1 MKLVLIGIPGA
12 GKSTQGNLLS
22 KQLNVPYLSTGHIFR
37 NIAKD
42 KTDIGRYVKET
53 MSAGHLIPDE
63 RTVPIVEDYLSRK
76 EYQKGYIL
84 DGFPRTLLQAKK
96 FKNGVDKV
104 IYLNLTD
111 KEALW
116 RIAYRNDE
124 MRDDQ
129 TVTAMKKRIDIFH
142 SVTRPVID
150 FYDKK
155 GILATIDG
163 TKSIKEVNKEILK
176 NLGKQMI
183 KNQLAAWEQKKK
195 ILIVMTG
202 LPGSGKSEAAEF
214 FKKKKIPIIH
224 FGKAI
229 NDHVDRKGLE
239 HTEQVH
245 SQMRMEIRQKHG
257 MQAMAVLNESNIKK
271 AFKDSSIAVVD
282 DLMSF
287 EEYEY
292 LTQTLRNIRVV
303 ILALWAPKELRYR
316 RINKREYRGK
326 LGGKDRDLNEI
337 IAANKGP
344 TFAYADY
351 MLVNDE
357 SIEDLRSKLEFI
369 YREVYFS

>member
-1 MKLVLIGIPGA
+1 
-12 GKSTQGNLLS
+12 
-22 KQLNVPYLSTGHIFR
+22 
-37 NIAKD
+37 
-42 KTDIGRYVKET
+42 
-53 MSAGHLIPDE
+53 
-63 RTVPIVEDYLSRK
+63 
-76 EYQKGYIL
+76 
-84 DGFPRTLLQAKK
+84 
-96 FKNGVDKV
+96 
-104 IYLNLTD
+104 
-111 KEALW
+111 
-116 RIAYRNDE
+116 
-124 MRDDQ
+124 
-129 TVTAMKKRIDIFH
+129 
-142 SVTRPVID
+142 
-150 FYDKK
+150 
-155 GILATIDG
+155 
-163 TKSIKEVNKEILK
+163 
-176 NLGKQMI
+176 
-183 KNQLAAWEQKKK
+183 
-195 ILIVMTG
+195 
-202 LPGSGKSEAAEF
+202 
-214 FKKKKIPIIH
+214 
-224 FGKAI
+224 
-229 NDHVDRKGLE
+229 
-239 HTEQVH
+239 
-245 SQMRMEIRQKHG
+245 